1 MIGPRFESS
10 AYVLNGDAASKNSD
24 TLIRFARAMHEAIL
38 YTNAHLDQTVDL
50 VASYSGI
57 DPAVIRRSTRVIDPE
72 YVEARYIQ
80 PLIDAAAKSGLI
92 DRTFSAAEIIS
103 PYALR
108 PN

>member
-1 MIGPRFESS
+1 
-10 AYVLNGDAASKNSD
+10 
-24 TLIRFARAMHEAIL
+24 MHEAIL

-72 YVEARYIQ
+72 YLEARYIQ
-80 PLIDAAAKSGLI
+80 PLIDAAATSGLI
-92 DRTFSAAEIIS
+92 DRKFSAAEIIS

-108 PN
+108 PK